1 MDFSCLLLGNARV
14 IKIVCWDPSSGKAY
28 GVTLIFSPK
37 DVRMCFLEVLN
48 HVSVNSVLELEIE
61 IDLNLLS
68 AKRQIKLLPVCSVA
82 PLPKEF
88 CRTAVVWK
96 LGTDWHLPSVVTIDY
111 KYNGE

>member
-1 MDFSCLLLGNARV
+1 M
-14 IKIVCWDPSSGKAY
+14 
-28 GVTLIFSPK
+28 
-37 DVRMCFLEVLN
+37 
-48 HVSVNSVLELEIE
+48 E

-68 AKRQIKLLPVCSVA
+68 AKKKIKLLPVCCVA